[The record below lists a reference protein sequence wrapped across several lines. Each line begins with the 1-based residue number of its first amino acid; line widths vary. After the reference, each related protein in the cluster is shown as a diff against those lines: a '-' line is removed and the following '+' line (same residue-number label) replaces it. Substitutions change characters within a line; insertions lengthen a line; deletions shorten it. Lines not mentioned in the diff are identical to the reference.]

1 MIEIHAFPTS
11 NPDVCEFKTTETL
24 LEAATYYCKSEE
36 DALGSVLCEL
46 IFNLPGVVEV
56 YVKQNSVTVKKS
68 GDQSW
73 KEFGPKV
80 GEAIRSAY
88 SDERPFFSQ
97 GLLNKIYQDKR
108 PKVGNDEILKTDLGK
123 KVQDVLQ
130 EFINPALS
138 AHGGFAQLVDIQ
150 NRIAILKFG
159 GGCQGC
165 SQITVT
171 VKQGVENLLK
181 EHVPE
186 IEGVR
191 DETDHDAGTNPF
203 FK

>member
-150 NRIAILKFG
+150 NRIAIL
-159 GGCQGC
+159 
-165 SQITVT
+165 
-171 VKQGVENLLK
+171 
-181 EHVPE
+181 
-186 IEGVR
+186 
-191 DETDHDAGTNPF
+191 
-203 FK
+203 

>member
-11 NPDVCEFKTTETL
+11 NPDVCEFKTTETF
-24 LEAATYYCKSEE
+24 LEAATYYCKSTDE
-36 DALGSVLCEL
+36 ALGSALCEF
-46 IFNLPGVVEV
+46 IFDIEGVQEV
-56 YVKQNSVTVKKS
+56 YVKQNSVTVKKNS
-68 GDQSW
+68 EKTW
-73 KEFGPKV
+73 KEFGPLV
-80 GEAIRSAY
+80 GSAIRKATE
-88 SDERPFFSQ
+88 SDRPYFSQ
-97 GLLNKIYQDKR
+97 GLLNKIYGDKK
-108 PKVGNDEILKTDLGK
+108 PNVENSEVLGTELGK
-123 KVQDVLQ
+123 KVQSVLQ
-130 EFINPALS
+130 EFINPAL
-138 AHGGFAQLVDIQ
+138 AGHGGYAQLVDIQ

-191 DETDHDAGTNPF
+191 DETDHNAGENPY